1 MNDTAGQGDAT
12 DRHDAITRR
21 GSQTGGLTGRIRA
34 AARGVAR
41 FVPRRRPRYDLYVVG
56 YPKVGNTWFQFMLR
70 RAMMLHYGLS
80 EDEMWHLLAD
90 EGPVPPG
97 VPSVIVTHHMP
108 RFNSEGYQEMVVDT
122 RAVARRKL
130 ILLIRDPRDTLVSL
144 YMNNRY
150 RQVPPMFEG
159 TLEEMIAFDRYGIE
173 KYLKFY
179 SAWHAARDLPREFLL
194 VRYEDLKADTGRVM
208 RAALPLA
215 GIADVSEELLADV
228 LDFGS
233 FENMRRLEN
242 TRGTPLGALK
252 KSSSGHPDAFKT
264 RKGIVGG
271 YEDYLQAETIAA
283 IDRRVERDLPAAYG
297 YHRHAD

>member
-41 FVPRRRPRYDLYVVG
+41 FVPRRRPRYDLYVIG

-108 RFNSEGYQEMVVDT
+108 RFNSEGHREMVVDT
-122 RAVARRKL
+122 RAVAGRKL

-194 VRYEDLKADTGRVM
+194 VRYEDLKADTGRVI

-252 KSSSGHPDAFKT
+252 KSSSGHPDALKT

-297 YHRHAD
+297 YRRHAD

>member
-1 MNDTAGQGDAT
+1 MGIACSTCSRGQPT
-12 DRHDAITRR
+12 
-21 GSQTGGLTGRIRA
+21 
-34 AARGVAR
+34 
-41 FVPRRRPRYDLYVVG
+41 RRPRGLDPVAS
-56 YPKVGNTWFQFMLR
+56 Q
-70 RAMMLHYGLS
+70 HGLS
-80 EDEMWHLLAD
+80 T
-90 EGPVPPG
+90 
-97 VPSVIVTHHMP
+97 S
-108 RFNSEGYQEMVVDT
+108 
-122 RAVARRKL
+122 
-130 ILLIRDPRDTLVSL
+130 
-144 YMNNRY
+144 
-150 RQVPPMFEG
+150 
-159 TLEEMIAFDRYGIE
+159 
-173 KYLKFY
+173 
-179 SAWHAARDLPREFLL
+179 
-194 VRYEDLKADTGRVM
+194 
-208 RAALPLA
+208 ALPLA